1 MMTGSCPRL
10 DDIRNYDL
18 LLPKVIP
25 YPQAFYGTVAEFV
38 PRDAESVLELGS
50 GTGILSSFV
59 RKSRPSAQL
68 TCIEL
73 DPEAVAI
80 AREKSELAGTIWTE
94 SDIRKDW
101 PKGQYDAI
109 VTTQCLFQFS
119 PANRERIGRR
129 AYEALADGGR
139 FLNGDI
145 FHPGNAWEWSLY
157 YDNWR
162 RFMLDSGLSEE
173 EAGAMTGPL
182 EPMIRGYTTAAWSSF
197 LISAGFARATIPFR
211 RGLYAVVAGF
221 RELAP

>member
-1 MMTGSCPRL
+1 MMTGSRPRP

-18 LLPKVIP
+18 LIRQVIP

-38 PRDAESVLELGS
+38 PRGAERILELGS

-73 DPEAVAI
+73 DPEAIAV

-119 PANRERIGRR
+119 PKDRELIGWK
-129 AYEALADGGR
+129 AYEALGGGGR

-173 EAGAMTGPL
+173 GAEAMIGSL
-182 EPMIRGYTTAAWSSF
+182 EPMIRGYTTAAWSSL
-197 LISAGFARATIPFR
+197 LISAGFSRAATPFR